1 MTGSALPLQWSN
13 YEGVSPLGIVWR
25 IARTHRLLR
34 SDLVKWLKLT
44 QPSDSWPRHLLN
56 NSRVRETLAKNDYPG
71 LNSPEKAWEPAEWWP
86 FSGDSNR
93 LCWLDRPRLCL
104 ECARGG
110 YHTMAF
116 QSPIFDRCPWH
127 DTQLARR
134 CPRCSAAFLDCQ
146 FGIASWG
153 QCRCG
158 FDLADDTLLITG
170 DRVNRSSFESFARA
184 DRERCEKSF
193 LIIPDRYRPPDFDE
207 IRCLAKGS
215 MTPQTRGIAK
225 LKRIAIAATT
235 PRQSELLRHVEF
247 LGDEQQLFRALP
259 SEWSS
264 DVTRVFNQWNLRLS
278 NLKLTACTRKK
289 VLSYTVLP
297 DRSSDF
303 LVSLSLSSAV
313 FSTAQRLV
321 VILEAIRNKPLY
333 PTSDYHVLEHLSAH
347 DDFSQVTLRALKV
360 VVLEGI
366 SEAIWRSVRRH
377 LPLNL
382 YNDSEFAL
390 PGAASSVLLEIDRQG
405 RACATVS
412 WTSLPEAYANR
423 LF

>member
-34 SDLVKWLKLT
+34 SDLIKWLKLT
-44 QPSDSWPRHLLN
+44 QPSDSWPLHLLN
-56 NSRVRETLAKNDYPG
+56 NNRVRETLANNHYPG
-71 LNSPEKAWEPAEWWP
+71 LNSPEKAWEPTEWWP
-86 FSGDSNR
+86 FSGDSSR

-104 ECARGG
+104 QCARSG

-116 QSPIFDRCPWH
+116 QSPMIDHCPWH
-127 DTQLARR
+127 DTQLVRG

-146 FGIASWG
+146 FGIAAWG

-170 DRVNRSSFESFARA
+170 DRVNRSSFGEIERS

-193 LIIPDRYRPPDFDE
+193 LIIPDRYRPPGFDE
-207 IRCLAKGS
+207 IQCLAKGS
-215 MTPQTRGIAK
+215 MTPQTRGVAK
-225 LKRIAIAATT
+225 LKRIAIAAAT
-235 PRQSELLRHVEF
+235 PRESGLLRHVDF

-264 DVTRVFNQWNLRLS
+264 DVMRVFNQWNLRLN

-289 VLSYTVLP
+289 VLSYTVPP
-297 DRSSDF
+297 DRSSDC
-303 LVSLSLSSAV
+303 LVSFSLSSSV
-313 FSTAQRLV
+313 FSAAQRLV
-321 VILEAIRNKPLY
+321 VILEGIRKKPLY
-333 PTSDYHVLEHLSAH
+333 LTSDYHLLENLSAH
-347 DDFSQVTLRALKV
+347 EDLGQATLRALKA

-366 SEAIWRSVRRH
+366 SEAIWRSVRRD
-377 LPLNL
+377 LPLRL

-390 PGAASSVLLEIDRQG
+390 PGVASSVLLEIDRQG

-412 WTSLPEAYANR
+412 WTSFPEARGSRSY
-423 LF
+423 